1 MNCNPTL
8 TAEEFK
14 TVHNALCDLDSICR
28 QLEDILKPELYVK
41 LARAGSTI
49 RKGLQGAYA
58 QDNDAF
64 ERKNDQYRHW
74 QEHYGL
80 KSIWSIYEVEN
91 MTLCHPYKDAEYVV
105 YDQHWGEGG
114 EVVRKI
120 EGRDWN
126 SLYRAA
132 DAAIQASGD
141 GHHVFIESFD
151 PIEGKPG
158 HLRLSTG
165 S

>member
-14 TVHNALCDLDSICR
+14 IIHNTLWELEYQGLDGRVGAERIREAL
-28 QLEDILKPELYVK
+28 KN
-41 LARAGSTI
+41 
-49 RKGLQGAYA
+49 AYA
-58 QDNDAF
+58 QDNRAF
-64 ERKNDQYRHW
+64 EQKHDQYRHW

-80 KSIWSIYEVEN
+80 KSMWSLYEVDN
-91 MTLCHPYKDAEYVV
+91 MTICHPYKDAEYVV
-105 YDQHWGEGG
+105 YDEHWGEGG

-126 SLYRAA
+126 ALYRAA

-141 GHHVFIESFD
+141 GHHCFIESFT
-151 PIEGKPG
+151 PIADRPG
-158 HLRLSTG
+158 HLRLHTG

>member
-14 TVHNALCDLDSICR
+14 TVHNALWELDCVTR

-41 LARAGSTI
+41 LAHAAITI
-49 RKGLQGAYA
+49 RKGLAGAYE
-58 QDNDAF
+58 QDNKAF
-64 ERKNDQYRHW
+64 DRKHDQYSHW

-80 KSIWSIYEVEN
+80 QSTWSIYEVDN

-114 EVVRKI
+114 EVVRRI

-126 SLYRAA
+126 ALYRAA
-132 DAAIQASGD
+132 DSAIQASGD
-141 GHHVFIESFD
+141 THHIFIESFD
-151 PIEGKPG
+151 PIADKPG

>member
-1 MNCNPTL
+1 MNCSPTL

-14 TVHNALCDLDSICR
+14 VLHNSLWELSNIDHPKVAELVERIRSQAL
-28 QLEDILKPELYVK
+28 
-41 LARAGSTI
+41 A
-49 RKGLQGAYA
+49 GAYE
-58 QDNDAF
+58 QDNREF
-64 ERKNDQYRHW
+64 ERKHDQYQHW

-80 KSIWSIYEVEN
+80 KSVWSLYEVDN

-105 YDQHWGEGG
+105 YDQHWGDSG

-126 SLYRAA
+126 ALYRAA
-132 DAAIQASGD
+132 DSAIQASGD
-141 GHHVFIESFD
+141 GHHIFIESFT
-151 PIEGKPG
+151 PITDKPG

>member
-1 MNCNPTL
+1 MNCSPTL

-14 TVHNALCDLDSICR
+14 VLHNSLCAL
-28 QLEDILKPELYVK
+28 
-41 LARAGSTI
+41 STI
-49 RKGLQGAYA
+49 DHPRVSELVERIREVALKGAYE
-58 QDNDAF
+58 QDSESFN
-64 ERKNDQYRHW
+64 RKWKQYDHW
-74 QEHYGL
+74 REHYGL
-80 KSIWSIYEVEN
+80 TSTWSIYEVDN

-105 YDQHWGEGG
+105 YDQHWGDGG

-126 SLYRAA
+126 ALYRAA
-132 DAAIQASGD
+132 DSAIQASGD
-141 GHHVFIESFD
+141 GHHCFIESFE
-151 PIEGKPG
+151 PIADKPG

>member
-14 TVHNALCDLDSICR
+14 VLHNSLWELSNIDHPKVAELVERIRRQAL
-28 QLEDILKPELYVK
+28 
-41 LARAGSTI
+41 A
-49 RKGLQGAYA
+49 GAYE
-58 QDNDAF
+58 QDNRAF
-64 ERKNDQYRHW
+64 ERKHDQYRHW

-80 KSIWSIYEVEN
+80 KTVWSIYEVDN

-105 YDQHWGEGG
+105 YSDHWGEGG
-114 EVVRKI
+114 EVVRRI
-120 EGRDWN
+120 EGKDWN
-126 SLYRAA
+126 ALYRAA
-132 DAAIQASGD
+132 DSAIQASGD
-141 GHHVFIESFD
+141 EHHIFIESFD
-151 PIEGKPG
+151 PIVDKPG

>member
-14 TVHNALCDLDSICR
+14 IIHNTLWELEYQGLDGRVGAERIREAL
-28 QLEDILKPELYVK
+28 KN
-41 LARAGSTI
+41 
-49 RKGLQGAYA
+49 AYA
-58 QDNDAF
+58 QDNRAF
-64 ERKNDQYRHW
+64 EQKHDQYRHW

-80 KSIWSIYEVEN
+80 KSMWSLYEVDN
-91 MTLCHPYKDAEYVV
+91 MTICHPYKDAEYVV
-105 YDQHWGEGG
+105 YDEHWGDGG

-126 SLYRAA
+126 ALYRAA
-132 DAAIQASGD
+132 DSAIQASGD
-141 GHHVFIESFD
+141 THHTFIESFT
-151 PIEGKPG
+151 PIEGRPG

>member
-1 MNCNPTL
+1 MNCDVTL

-14 TVHNALCDLDSICR
+14 VIHNTLWELEYQGLDSKTGAERIR
-28 QLEDILKPELYVK
+28 AALK
-41 LARAGSTI
+41 
-49 RKGLQGAYA
+49 GAYE
-58 QDNDAF
+58 QDNRAF
-64 ERKNDQYRHW
+64 ERKHDQYRHW

-80 KSIWSIYEVEN
+80 KSVWSLYEVDN

-105 YDQHWGEGG
+105 YTDHWGDSG

-126 SLYRAA
+126 ALYRAA
-132 DAAIQASGD
+132 DSAIQASGD
-141 GHHVFIESFD
+141 EHHCFIESFV
-151 PIEGKPG
+151 PIKDKPG

>member
-1 MNCNPTL
+1 MNCSPTL

-14 TVHNALCDLDSICR
+14 VLHNSLCALSNINHPR
-28 QLEDILKPELYVK
+28 VSELVE
-41 LARAGSTI
+41 RI
-49 RKGLQGAYA
+49 RKIALKGAYE
-58 QDNDAF
+58 QDSAAF
-64 ERKNDQYRHW
+64 DRKWKQYDHW
-74 QEHYGL
+74 KDHYGL
-80 KSIWSIYEVEN
+80 TSTWSLYEVEN

-105 YDQHWGEGG
+105 YDQHWGDGG

-126 SLYRAA
+126 ALYRAA
-132 DAAIQASGD
+132 DSAIQASGD
-141 GHHVFIESFD
+141 GHHCFIESFE
-151 PIEGKPG
+151 PIADKPG